1 MAEPK
6 LKKKWIPIDVW
17 RGYYTY
23 EISEEDKDR
32 AKAIELSYVARDPEE
47 NQKYLK
53 TAMELLKNLG
63 FNVMKRTLPT
73 SNIFATNVVL
83 IAYKDRPFTPEEKAF
98 LDQFEEAYVR
108 YYTESFSVFTGET
121 YPLPIEEFKKEV
133 SERAKSLLGKV
144 IAD

>member
-32 AKAIELSYVARDPEE
+32 AKVIELSYVARDPEE